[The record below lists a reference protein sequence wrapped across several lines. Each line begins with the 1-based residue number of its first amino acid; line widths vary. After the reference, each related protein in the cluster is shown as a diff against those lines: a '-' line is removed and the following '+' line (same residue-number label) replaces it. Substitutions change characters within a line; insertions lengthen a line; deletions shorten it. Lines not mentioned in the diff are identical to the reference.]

1 MNAGATM
8 AAAVAMAAGS
18 GIDATPGTIATREAI
33 PLTRFE
39 RTLGLYLRAGWQL
52 NAPVQALVPNEGAV
66 APPCP
71 ILTAT
76 ALMLPREHE
85 AEGLADA
92 RHFYLACAA
101 HAAAHLT
108 YSTVQFDPAR
118 LRPLQLTLVGVIEDA
133 RVERLAIARYPG
145 LRRWWLPFHRT
156 GPESAGTATALIARL
171 ARALLDPGYVDRD
184 GWVTKGRTLFED
196 AFRRTEGADA
206 TLSRHLGNLLG
217 NDLGQMRIQFN
228 AKTYAP
234 EAVYRDDNSLLWDLP
249 PAPIAPVSGDVAP
262 ERSVAPQE
270 SEGAGEVPPN
280 QATPPQRTADTP
292 GDTPTTAAA
301 HDEELPTRVV
311 SVHRY
316 PEWDYVIRRYRGNWC
331 SVESLHL
338 DAAALD
344 LPVPDDHASSVRRIR
359 AMLNSTR
366 ERTVSGRTR
375 EFEGDL
381 LDLDACI
388 AGRIDAMRGERD
400 RFKGFVA
407 PRLQARGVP
416 LAVLLDL
423 SASNAF
429 DGRIDTVLDVA
440 HILGQALSAGDRPYA
455 MYGFHSDGRH
465 RVRFH
470 VFKDFDEAWSASTVA
485 CLARIRPGL
494 STRFGAALRH
504 AGARVS
510 QEAARMGLF
519 KASLLTVS
527 DGMPFDIDVFDPR
540 YLREDTRRALNELA
554 VRGIGCGCL
563 ALDPRTLEDAK
574 ALFGRRRVAP
584 LNDLQG
590 LPSALA
596 ALISAT

>member
-1 MNAGATM
+1 MNAGA
-8 AAAVAMAAGS
+8 AVAMTVAASS
-18 GIDATPGTIATREAI
+18 GIDETPTAIATREAI
-33 PLTRFE
+33 SLTRFE
-39 RTLGLYLRAGWQL
+39 RTLGLYLRAAWQL
-52 NAPVQALVPNEGAV
+52 NVPVQALVRNEDAV
-66 APPCP
+66 AQSSP
-71 ILTAT
+71 IVTDT
-76 ALMLPREHE
+76 ALMLPREHGDG
-85 AEGLADA
+85 GLDDA

-108 YSTVQFDPAR
+108 YSTVRFDPAK

-156 GPESAGTATALIARL
+156 GPETAGTAAALIARL
-171 ARALLDPGYVDRD
+171 ARALLDPGYIDRD
-184 GWVTKGRTLFED
+184 GWVTKGRTLFEE
-196 AFRRTEGADA
+196 AFRTTEGTDA
-206 TLSRHLGNLLG
+206 TISRHLGNLLG

-249 PAPIAPVSGDVAP
+249 PTPVAPASGDVTP
-262 ERSVAPQE
+262 ERNVAPQE
-270 SEGAGEVPPN
+270 SEGAGEVPPD
-280 QATPPQRTADTP
+280 QATPPHRIADTP
-292 GDTPTTAAA
+292 GDKPTAAAA

-316 PEWDYVIRRYRGNWC
+316 PEWDYVIRRYRGDWC
-331 SVESLHL
+331 SVESLRL
-338 DAAALD
+338 DAAMPGRRVL
-344 LPVPDDHASSVRRIR
+344 DDHTSSARRVR

-366 ERTVSGRTR
+366 ERAVSGRTR

-423 SASNAF
+423 SASNGF
-429 DGRIDTVLDVA
+429 DRRIDTVLDVA
-440 HILGQALSAGDRPYA
+440 RILGQALNKGDRPYA

-470 VFKDFDEAWSASTVA
+470 VFKDFAEMWSASTEA
-485 CLARIRPGL
+485 YLARIRPGL

-510 QEAARMGLF
+510 HEATRMGLSR
-519 KASLLTVS
+519 ATLLTVS
-527 DGMPFDIDVFDPR
+527 DAIPFDIDVFDPR

-563 ALDPRTLEDAK
+563 ALDPQRLEDAK
-574 ALFGRRRVAP
+574 ALFGGRQVAP
-584 LNDLQG
+584 LNDLHG
-590 LPSALA
+590 LPAALG

>member
-8 AAAVAMAAGS
+8 AAAVAMASGS
-18 GIDATPGTIATREAI
+18 GIDATPGTIAKREAI

-85 AEGLADA
+85 AEGLDDA

-108 YSTVQFDPAR
+108 YSTVRFDPAR

-249 PAPIAPVSGDVAP
+249 PTPIAPVSGDVAP

-270 SEGAGEVPPN
+270 SEGAGEVPPD

-440 HILGQALSAGDRPYA
+440 RILGQALSAGDRPYA

-470 VFKDFDEAWSASTVA
+470 LFKDFDEVWSASTAA

-504 AGARVS
+504 AGARLS
-510 QEAARMGLF
+510 HEAARMGLF

-554 VRGIGCGCL
+554 VRGIECGCL

-584 LNDLQG
+584 LNDLRG

>member
-1 MNAGATM
+1 MNAGA
-8 AAAVAMAAGS
+8 AVAMGS
-18 GIDATPGTIATREAI
+18 GIDETPSTIAMREAI
-33 PLTRFE
+33 SLTRFE
-39 RTLGLYLRAGWQL
+39 RTLGLYLRAAWQL
-52 NAPVQALVPNEGAV
+52 NAPVQALARNEGAT
-66 APPCP
+66 AQPCP
-71 ILTAT
+71 IVTGT

-85 AEGLADA
+85 ADGLDDV

-108 YSTVQFDPAR
+108 YSTVRFDPAK

-133 RVERLAIARYPG
+133 RVERLAMARYPG
-145 LRRWWLPFHRT
+145 LRRWWMPFHRT
-156 GPESAGTATALIARL
+156 GPESAGTAAALIARL
-171 ARALLDPGYVDRD
+171 ARALLDPGYADRD
-184 GWVTKGRTLFED
+184 GWVTKGRTLFEE
-196 AFRRTEGADA
+196 AFRRTDGTDA
-206 TLSRHLGNLLG
+206 TISRHLGNLLG

-228 AKTYAP
+228 AKTYVP

-249 PAPIAPVSGDVAP
+249 ATPIAPVSGDVTP
-262 ERSVAPQE
+262 ERNVAPQE
-270 SEGAGEVPPN
+270 SEEAGEVPPD
-280 QATPPQRTADTP
+280 QATPPKRIADTP
-292 GDTPTTAAA
+292 GDTPTAAAA

-311 SVHRY
+311 AVHRY
-316 PEWDYVIRRYRGNWC
+316 PEWDYVIQRYRGNWC
-331 SVESLHL
+331 SVESLRINTATPAPRVL
-338 DAAALD
+338 
-344 LPVPDDHASSVRRIR
+344 DDHTSSARRVR
-359 AMLNSTR
+359 AMLNLTR
-366 ERTVSGRTR
+366 ERAITGRTR

-423 SASNAF
+423 SASTAF
-429 DGRIDTVLDVA
+429 DGRIDTLLDVA
-440 HILGQALSAGDRPYA
+440 RILGQALNAGDRPYA

-470 VFKDFDEAWSASTVA
+470 VFKDFDEVWSTSAEDY
-485 CLARIRPGL
+485 LARIRPGL

-510 QEAARMGLF
+510 HEAARLGF
-519 KASLLTVS
+519 SKASLLTVS

-563 ALDPRTLEDAK
+563 ALDPQTLDDAK

-584 LNDLQG
+584 LNDLHG
-590 LPSALA
+590 LPSALG

>member
-1 MNAGATM
+1 MNAGA
-8 AAAVAMAAGS
+8 AVAMTVAAS
-18 GIDATPGTIATREAI
+18 SDIDETPTAIATREAI
-33 PLTRFE
+33 SLTRFE
-39 RTLGLYLRAGWQL
+39 RTLGLYLRAAWQL
-52 NAPVQALVPNEGAV
+52 NVPVQALVRNEDAV
-66 APPCP
+66 AQSSP
-71 ILTAT
+71 IVTDT
-76 ALMLPREHE
+76 ALMLPREHGDG
-85 AEGLADA
+85 GLDDA

-108 YSTVQFDPAR
+108 YSTVRFDPAK

-156 GPESAGTATALIARL
+156 GPETAGNAAALIARL
-171 ARALLDPGYVDRD
+171 ARALLDPGYIDRD
-184 GWVTKGRTLFED
+184 GWVTKGRTLFEE
-196 AFRRTEGADA
+196 AFRTTEGTDA
-206 TLSRHLGNLLG
+206 TISRHLGNLLG

-249 PAPIAPVSGDVAP
+249 PTPVAPASGDVTP
-262 ERSVAPQE
+262 ERNVAPQE
-270 SEGAGEVPPN
+270 SEGAGEVPPD
-280 QATPPQRTADTP
+280 QATPPHRIADTP
-292 GDTPTTAAA
+292 GDKPTAAAA

-331 SVESLHL
+331 SVESLRL
-338 DAAALD
+338 EAAMPGRRVL
-344 LPVPDDHASSVRRIR
+344 DDHTSSARRVR

-366 ERTVSGRTR
+366 ERAVSGRTR

-440 HILGQALSAGDRPYA
+440 RLLGQALNTGDRPYA

-465 RVRFH
+465 HVRFH
-470 VFKDFDEAWSASTVA
+470 VFKDFAEMWSASTEA
-485 CLARIRPGL
+485 YLARIRPGL

-510 QEAARMGLF
+510 HEATRMGLSN
-519 KASLLTVS
+519 ASLLTVS

-563 ALDPRTLEDAK
+563 ALDPQRLEDAK

-584 LNDLQG
+584 LNDLHG
-590 LPSALA
+590 LPAALG